1 MRILVTG
8 ANGQLGR
15 SIQQRVSEATSDE
28 WIFSDRHSLPLETPD
43 LKARLINIKPDII
56 IHCAAYTAVDK
67 AETEKEKAM
76 LINAQATKNIAL
88 AASHCNAFLIY
99 VSTDFVFDGQKSSP
113 YTEDDQ
119 PSPINVYGQSK
130 WQGELLVCMHCSR
143 HLILR
148 TSWVYAEFGH
158 NFVLTMMRLLKEKPE
173 LRVVYDQIGSPT
185 YAGDI
190 ADFIIYFCT
199 LPAEEQ
205 VAGTY
210 HFSNEGVAGWY
221 DFALA
226 IRELI
231 SLETPVFPISS
242 TDYPAA
248 AQRPSYSVL
257 SKSKLKKTFQWTV
270 PYWRDSLKYCISKMI
285 G

>member
-15 SIQQRVSEATSDE
+15 SIQQRVSLVPTDE
-28 WIFSDRHSLPLETPD
+28 WIFTDRHSLPLEADD
-43 LKARLINIKPDII
+43 LTVRLIGINPDII

-67 AETEKEKAM
+67 AETEQEKAM
-76 LINAQATKNIAL
+76 RINAQATKNIAV
-88 AASHCNAFLIY
+88 AAAHCNAFLVY
-99 VSTDFVFDGQKSSP
+99 VSTDFVFDGRKSEP
-113 YTEDDQ
+113 YTEGDQ
-119 PSPINVYGQSK
+119 PLPLNVYGQSK
-130 WQGELLVCMHCSR
+130 WQGELAVSSHCSR
-143 HLILR
+143 YLILR

-173 LRVVYDQIGSPT
+173 LHVVYDQVGSPT

-190 ADFIIYFCT
+190 ADFIIYLCT
-199 LPAEEQ
+199 LSSEEQ
-205 VAGTY
+205 VAGIY

-221 DFALA
+221 DFAMA

-231 SLETPVFPISS
+231 SLKTPVVPISS
-242 TDYPAA
+242 ADYPAA

-270 PYWRDSLKYCISKMI
+270 PYWRDSLQHCISRIK

>member
-15 SIQQRVSEATSDE
+15 SIQQRVSLVPTDE
-28 WIFSDRHSLPLETPD
+28 WIFTDRHSLPLEADD
-43 LKARLINIKPDII
+43 LTVRLIGINPDII

-67 AETEKEKAM
+67 AETEQEKAM
-76 LINAQATKNIAL
+76 RINAQATKNIAV
-88 AASHCNAFLIY
+88 AAAHCNAFLVY
-99 VSTDFVFDGQKSSP
+99 VSTDFVFDGRKSEP
-113 YTEDDQ
+113 YTEGDQ
-119 PSPINVYGQSK
+119 PLPLNVYGQSK
-130 WQGELLVCMHCSR
+130 WQGELAVSSHCSR
-143 HLILR
+143 YLILR

-173 LRVVYDQIGSPT
+173 LRVVYDQVGSPT

-190 ADFIIYFCT
+190 ADFIIYLCT
-199 LPAEEQ
+199 LSSEEQ
-205 VAGTY
+205 VAGIY

-221 DFALA
+221 DFAMA

-231 SLETPVFPISS
+231 SLKTPVVPISS
-242 TDYPAA
+242 ADYPAA

-270 PYWRDSLKYCISKMI
+270 PYWRDSLQHCISRIK

>member
-15 SIQQRVSEATSDE
+15 SIQHRIPEASAAE
-28 WIFSDRHSLPLETPD
+28 WLFADRHLLPLEAGD
-43 LKARLINIKPDII
+43 LTARLLVLKPDII

-67 AETEKEKAM
+67 AETEQEQAF
-76 LINAQATKNIAL
+76 LINAQATENIAI
-88 AASHCNAFLIY
+88 AAAQCSALLVYI
-99 VSTDFVFDGQKSSP
+99 STDFVFDGRKSEP

-119 PSPINVYGQSK
+119 PAPINVYGQSK
-130 WQGELLVCMHCSR
+130 WQGEQAVCAHCSR
-143 HLILR
+143 YVILR

-173 LRVVYDQIGSPT
+173 LRVVYDQVGSPT
-185 YAGDI
+185 YAGDL
-190 ADFIIYFCT
+190 ADFLIHLCA
-199 LPAEEQ
+199 LPVEEQ
-205 VAGTY
+205 VTGIY

-226 IRELI
+226 IRDLT
-231 SLETPVFPISS
+231 SLQSPVFPISS
-242 TDYPAA
+242 KEYPAA

-257 SKSKLKKTFQWTV
+257 SKSKLKSTFHWTV
-270 PYWRDSLKYCISKMI
+270 PYWRDSLRNCISKI
-285 G
+285 VG